1 MTLSL
6 GPLVRD
12 RVFNRPV
19 AVRESSAVAVML
31 ALLPKLGHSALH
43 FAGQTYRAGPPALE
57 PDLIP
62 DFHRRFDTYHFD
74 EENGLAVIPVEG
86 LLTHRFG
93 ELDPYCGMTGYD
105 GVAAKLRAALSSD
118 KVRGIWLDIDS
129 PGGEVSGCFDLVE
142 LIREAAEIKPVAA
155 IADDCACS
163 AAYALACAAGTV
175 FTTRTAALGSIGVY
189 TLHVDM
195 SRALA
200 EEGLV
205 VTPIYAGA
213 RKVDGHPYAPLPE
226 EVRDRFQA
234 EVERTRQLFADTV
247 ARMRGLSVEA
257 VLAQEAE
264 VYTGAD
270 AVTAGL
276 ADAVTTS
283 HEAYQAFAEQV
294 APAA

>member
-6 GPLVRD
+6 GPLIRD

-19 AVRESSAVAVML
+19 AVREETALTVML
-31 ALLPKLGHSALH
+31 ALLPKMGHGVLH
-43 FAGQTYRAGPPALE
+43 FQGQSYEATAPVLE
-57 PDLIP
+57 PGSYRDRAP
-62 DFHRRFDTYHFD
+62 RVDAFHFD
-74 EENGLAVIPVEG
+74 EGAGLAVVPIEG
-86 LLTHRFG
+86 LLSHRLG
-93 ELDPYCGMTGYD
+93 ALDPYCGMTGYD
-105 GVAAKLRAALSSD
+105 GIAAKLRAALNSD